1 MIDTRTKDLAKDIKV
16 LQKTTETM
24 KVTKQDKSNFQEQR
38 QLIQGQ
44 FDDINNDT
52 DTLKQKMS
60 TMEHFIDKYIPIR
73 VQKLIGESIASIGS
87 HSQLQRFQNYEMEK
101 YKKLN
106 LEVLEDET
114 NSDLKLLMEKVA

>member
-24 KVTKQDKSNFQEQR
+24 KVTKQDRSNFQEQR

-87 HSQLQRFQNYEMEK
+87 HS
-101 YKKLN
+101 
-106 LEVLEDET
+106 
-114 NSDLKLLMEKVA
+114 